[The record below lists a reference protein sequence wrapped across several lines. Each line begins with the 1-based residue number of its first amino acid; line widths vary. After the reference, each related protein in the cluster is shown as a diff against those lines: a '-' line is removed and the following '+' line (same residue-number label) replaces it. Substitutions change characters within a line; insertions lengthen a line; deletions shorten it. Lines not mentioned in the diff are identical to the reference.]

1 MKKMKEGGRDSTPE
15 EDNVDDID
23 YAFKPKKKKGKKP
36 AKKAEEENL
45 DPEELKKAKI
55 LKYKRMEREFRLYV
69 KKLIKTQ
76 VWYWT
81 VIMLVFLNAICAALE
96 HYNQPEWLT
105 NYLFYT
111 EISFLCMF
119 ISGMYFF
126 WAQYKEMARF
136 FYYESY
142 KGLVVK

>member
-1 MKKMKEGGRDSTPE
+1 MKEGGRDSTPE

-36 AKKAEEENL
+36 AKKPEEENL

-126 WAQYKEMARF
+126 LGAVCCCLIIYFEYKIL
-136 FYYESY
+136 SI
-142 KGLVVK
+142 LI

>member
-126 WAQYKEMARF
+126 LGRSIKRYCFLCPQK
-136 FYYESY
+136 
-142 KGLVVK
+142 

>member
-126 WAQYKEMARF
+126 LGA
-136 FYYESY
+136 
-142 KGLVVK
+142 V